1 MEGNR
6 YGMDDVIALLRD
18 RWIGFEETRH
28 GPVYTVDEMLALDMP
43 HPESIAKNLFLRD
56 DKKRSY
62 YLVVCREDRRV
73 DLKALRAV
81 IGSRPLSM
89 ASEDDLMSILG
100 LTRGSVTPF
109 GLLNDPDGR
118 VELVVDSYFRD
129 SIMGVHPNDNT
140 CTLWIRT
147 DDLISIV
154 GDRCRSWTFH
164 DLP

>member
-18 RWIGFEETRH
+18 MGIGFEETRH

-109 GLLNDPDGR
+109 GLLNDSDGR

-140 CTLWIRT
+140 CTLWVRT

-154 GDRCRSWTFH
+154 GDRCRSWAFH

>member
-18 RWIGFEETRH
+18 RGIGFEETRH

-109 GLLNDPDGR
+109 GLLNDHDGR
-118 VELVVDSYFRD
+118 VDLVVDSYFRD

-154 GDRCRSWTFH
+154 GDRCRSWAFH